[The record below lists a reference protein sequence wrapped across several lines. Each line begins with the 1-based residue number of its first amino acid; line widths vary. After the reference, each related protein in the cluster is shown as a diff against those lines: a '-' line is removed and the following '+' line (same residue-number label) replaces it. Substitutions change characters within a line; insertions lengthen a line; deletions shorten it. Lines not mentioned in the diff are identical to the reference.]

1 MGYAVRLLTFQD
13 CCSKKWLPATAAAFL
28 AIMLFSV
35 WHQNFLASDTKKNDT
50 PTPLVLTEQE
60 QRWVREHPV
69 VRIAPDPDF
78 PPMEYF
84 DTHGIYQGIA
94 ADYITLLAQKLPIRF
109 EVVHL
114 KNWDEV
120 LRQAKSREID
130 LLGAAVP
137 TPERLEYLRFT
148 RPFITFPAV
157 ILVRESREIPPTVSN
172 LEGLRVAVISNYADH
187 EFMKRSYPKVPL
199 EVVPDISSGLRLVSF
214 GKVDAMILNLASA
227 SYFIEKEGITN
238 LRVYKDSGFIYDF
251 SLAAR
256 SDWPELNSILDKA
269 IASMT
274 PAEHRKILSKWVG
287 LKQNPWRPSRENILL
302 GLSLLIFMTLT
313 AMVLWNRTLRKEV
326 AARTIALQKELA
338 DRIRAEQEKEE
349 LRQKIHRTKKME
361 ALGLLAGGVAHDLNN
376 ILSGII
382 SYPELLLLDLA
393 PEHPMH
399 LPLKTIYESGLRAAA
414 VVADLLTIA
423 RGAASTKEIF
433 NLNAIVTEYL
443 HSPEHKEKC
452 SRFPGISI
460 ISQLESNLFNI
471 RCSTVHLRKCLM
483 NLVLNAMEAAP
494 QNGAITIS
502 TSNLYVDQ
510 PLRGYADIRPGEY
523 VLLSVR
529 DNGSGIDAK
538 DIERIFE
545 PFYSKK
551 VLGRSGTG
559 LGLAVVWNTVQDHD
573 GYINVT
579 SSPAGTIFELYFPA
593 CREASLTEEEK
604 TTLTDL
610 CGNGEKIL
618 IIDDEPTQRDI
629 AARMLTALNYQPI
642 SVASGEEALCFL
654 AKNTV
659 DLLVLDMIMAPG
671 MNGRETYEQII
682 ARQPGQKAI
691 IASGFSET
699 EEVRKAQRLGAG
711 QYVRKPYTLE
721 KLGSA
726 IKKELRK

>member
-1 MGYAVRLLTFQD
+1 MRLLAFQG
-13 CCSKKWLPATAAAFL
+13 CCSKKWLPPATAAFL

-35 WHQNFLASDTKKNDT
+35 WHQNLLASDTQKTDT
-50 PTPLVLTEQE
+50 PTPFVLTEQE
-60 QRWVREHPV
+60 QRWLREHPV

-84 DTHGIYQGIA
+84 DAHGIYQGIA
-94 ADYITLLAQKLPIRF
+94 ADYITLLAKKLPIRF

-148 RPFITFPAV
+148 KPLVTFPAV
-157 ILVRESREIPPTVSN
+157 ILVRDSREIPPTVSN
-172 LEGLRVAVISNYADH
+172 LEGLRVAVVSNYADH
-187 EFMKRSYPKVPL
+187 EFMRRSYPKVPL

-238 LRVYKDSGFIYDF
+238 LRVYKDSGFIYDL

-256 SDWPELNSILDKA
+256 SDWPELTSILDKA

-274 PAEHRKILSKWVG
+274 PAEHRKISSKWVG
-287 LKQNPWRPSRENILL
+287 LKQGSWRPSRENILL
-302 GLSLLIFMTLT
+302 FLSLLVFMTL
-313 AMVLWNRTLRKEV
+313 AAVVLWNRTLRKEV

-338 DRIRAEQEKEE
+338 DRIRVEQEKEE
-349 LRQKIHRTKKME
+349 LRQKIHRAKKME

-376 ILSGII
+376 ILSGIV

-399 LPLKTIYESGLRAAA
+399 MPLKTIHESGLRAAA

-423 RGAASTKEIF
+423 RGAASAKEIF
-433 NLNAIVTEYL
+433 SLNAIITEYL
-443 HSPEHKEKC
+443 QSPEHNEKC
-452 SRFPGISI
+452 RRFSGISI
-460 ISQLESNLFNI
+460 MPQLERNLFNI
-471 RCSTVHLRKCLM
+471 RCSAVHLRKCLM

-494 QNGAITIS
+494 QTGAITIS
-502 TSNLYVDQ
+502 TNNLYVDQ

-529 DNGSGIDAK
+529 DNGSGIDPK
-538 DIERIFE
+538 DIEHIFE

-559 LGLAVVWNTVQDHD
+559 LGLAVVWSTVQEHD

-579 SSPAGTIFELYFPA
+579 SSSAGTIFDLYFPA
-593 CREASLTEEEK
+593 CREASLTEGEK
-604 TTLTDL
+604 TTLADL
-610 CGNGEKIL
+610 RGNGEKIL

-629 AARMLTALNYQPI
+629 AARMLTALNYQPV
-642 SVASGEEALCFL
+642 SVASGEKALCFL
-654 AKNTV
+654 AKNKV

-671 MNGRETYEQII
+671 INGRETYEQII
-682 ARQPGQKAI
+682 AHQPGQKAI

-699 EEVRKAQRLGAG
+699 EEVRKTQRLGAG

-721 KLGSA
+721 KLGLA
-726 IKKELRK
+726 VKKELRK